1 MFVGRSFSSDKKI
14 TRAKR
19 APGTERSDATAP
31 NSISSDLSFV
41 WTNDQSNSHLDVCDA
56 CPGVCEVEKNKK
68 SKTITKTRT
77 RKTGLRPARSPFSFL
92 RCSAGI
98 LPALLLLVSPFS
110 GTGLPAVPGT
120 LVYPE
125 ERRAYPEVGRA
136 CAPLLSPSSSNLG
149 FATASHSMNARGE
162 AQARPTKDKFLI
174 AKK

>member
-41 WTNDQSNSHLDVCDA
+41 WTNDQSNFHPDVCDA

-68 SKTITKTRT
+68 SKARTKTRT
-77 RKTGLRPARSPFSFL
+77 RKTGLRPAQ
-92 RCSAGI
+92 
-98 LPALLLLVSPFS
+98 SPFS

-125 ERRAYPEVGRA
+125 ERRA
-136 CAPLLSPSSSNLG
+136 CAPLLSPSSSNLD
-149 FATASHSMNARGE
+149 FSTASHSMNARGQAE
-162 AQARPTKDKFLI
+162 ARPTKNNFLIANPELEFSLSSIKTIPYKSLI